1 MLVYFC
7 SQMHK
12 KQIIL
17 LSIMFGGVVLSL
29 IGVQLYWLN
38 KAFTLKERQ
47 FDQIVLQALS
57 DISYKIEQAE
67 TYDIIIDE
75 VFSAPPNQNKP
86 RPEYA
91 DTTIKINTSDTTIV
105 IATTNDSL
113 DKTRENLK
121 DLPHQQTSPVSSK
134 TTNDSLINF
143 IQSQLKDIENS
154 SNSYNSKQIL
164 EKQRYI
170 NKVLMRMFSNRKEI
184 ETRLKPLEME
194 SVIDETLFDY
204 DIDLKYEYSVTKWNT
219 TVAFKSPDF
228 KPENISS
235 VYRVKLFPEDFYSQE
250 NYLHIY
256 FPNRRNYIIR
266 SLGFMGLSTGLIT
279 IIVAIALAYLLYLI
293 FKEKKLSEIKSDFVN
308 NMTHE
313 LKTPISTI
321 SLASQMLS
329 DDSIPDSSKNLGRIS
344 GIISQES
351 KRLGYQVEKVLQMAT
366 IDKNNLN
373 LKLKEVDLHEII
385 EAVAGNFILQ
395 VENRGGLLIPSLH
408 ADNTMV
414 KVDTTHMTN
423 VISNL
428 LDNAIKYTEATPE
441 IYIETIS
448 RNGFI
453 EVSVK
458 DNGIGISKSNQK
470 RIFDKFYRVSTGN
483 VHNVKGFGLG
493 LNYVKK
499 IIEFHNGELFVDS
512 DIGKGTKITFS
523 IPLI

>member
-1 MLVYFC
+1 MR
-7 SQMHK
+7 K

-17 LSIMFGGVVLSL
+17 FSFIFGGVILCLVG
-29 IGVQLYWLN
+29 IQIYWLN
-38 KAFTLKERQ
+38 KAFKLKERQ

-57 DISYKIEQAE
+57 DISFKIEQEE

-75 VFSAPPNQNKP
+75 VFSLPTVENNV
-86 RPEYA
+86 RLEYS
-91 DTTIKINTSDTTIV
+91 DTSIKINSSKDKFSNHDSIAFNQQDQKKFSNKPKYSTGSKSNNDTI
-105 IATTNDSL
+105 ISFIQNQI
-113 DKTRENLK
+113 K
-121 DLPHQQTSPVSSK
+121 DLENP
-134 TTNDSLINF
+134 
-143 IQSQLKDIENS
+143 ENS
-154 SNSYNSKQIL
+154 YDEKQIL

-170 NKVLMRMFSNRKEI
+170 NKVLMKMFSSRKEI
-184 ETRLKPLEME
+184 DNRLKSLELE

-204 DIDLKYEYSVTKWNT
+204 EINLDYEYSVTKWKT
-219 TVAFKSPDF
+219 TVAFKSVNF

-235 VYRVKLFPEDFYSQE
+235 VYRVKLYPEDFYSQE
-250 NYLHIY
+250 NFLHIY

-279 IIVAIALAYLLYLI
+279 IIVALALAYLLYLI
-293 FKEKKLSEIKSDFVN
+293 FKEKKLSEVKSDFVN

-329 DDSIPDSSKNLGRIS
+329 DDSIPDSSKNTTRIS

-373 LKLKEVDLHEII
+373 LKLNDVDIHEII
-385 EAVAGNFILQ
+385 ESVAGNFVLQ

-408 ADNTMV
+408 ADNTLV

-428 LDNAIKYTEATPE
+428 LDNAIKYTEDKPE
-441 IYIETIS
+441 IFIETIS

-470 RIFDKFYRVSTGN
+470 KIFDKFYRVSTGN

-499 IIEFHNGELFVDS
+499 IIDFHKGELFVDS
-512 DIGKGTKITFS
+512 DIGKGTTITFS
-523 IPLI
+523 IPLV